1 MDVQT
6 IVQIISTL
14 GFPIACCIAL
24 FWYINKTLKD
34 FTKDIQQAVDKL
46 TDSISKDTDATTKLV
61 TTVELL
67 ASITD
72 KSDNG

>member
-6 IVQIISTL
+6 IIQIISTL

-46 TDSISKDTDATTKLV
+46 TESISKDTDATTKLV

>member
-6 IVQIISTL
+6 ITQIISTL

-34 FTKDIQQAVDKL
+34 FTRDIQQAVDKL
-46 TDSISKDTDATTKLV
+46 TESISKDTDATTKLV

-72 KSDNG
+72 KPDNG

>member
-46 TDSISKDTDATTKLV
+46 TELISKDTDATTKLV

>member
-6 IVQIISTL
+6 IMQIISTL

-34 FTKDIQQAVDKL
+34 FTRDIQQAVDKL
-46 TDSISKDTDATTKLV
+46 TESISKDTDATTKLV

-72 KSDNG
+72 KPDNG

>member
-6 IVQIISTL
+6 IIQIISTL

-46 TDSISKDTDATTKLV
+46 TELISKDTDATTKLV

>member
-46 TDSISKDTDATTKLV
+46 TESISKDTDATTKLV

>member
-6 IVQIISTL
+6 IIQIISTL

>member
-34 FTKDIQQAVDKL
+34 FIKDIQQAVDKL
-46 TDSISKDTDATTKLV
+46 TESVSKDTDATIKLV

-72 KSDNG
+72 KPNNG

>member
-6 IVQIISTL
+6 IMQIISTL

-46 TDSISKDTDATTKLV
+46 TESISKDTDATTKLV